1 MASIKTEANPFSKA
15 PFINITNVT
24 FPLQKEP
31 TPYETPQ
38 SQTQPDRDTNTPAV
52 FVTLSDEAHTA
63 LAEDEA
69 TNASDQTIEPNL
81 QAIDGEPVE
90 VPIALDESEDNTA
103 TDDDGASGFNQLRT
117 DIASVFDNVR
127 LSRPE
132 RAVLNRALE
141 STNLSV
147 SSTTDEGRDQVLPRG
162 LANGNGRA
170 IGIERRLIN
179 LLQNNLNL
187 PDNTDTD
194 FNSLTSFLDSLIA
207 RINENTSPTDNTDE
221 EKGGEDRSGEEIIQ
235 QQF

>member
-1 MASIKTEANPFSKA
+1 
-15 PFINITNVT
+15 
-24 FPLQKEP
+24 
-31 TPYETPQ
+31 
-38 SQTQPDRDTNTPAV
+38 V

>member
-38 SQTQPDRDTNTPAV
+38 SQTQPDRDADTPAV
-52 FVTLSDEAHTA
+52 FVTLSDEAQTA

-90 VPIALDESEDNTA
+90 VPIAFDENEDNTP
-103 TDDDGASGFNQLRT
+103 TDDDGAETSGFDQLRT

-147 SSTTDEGRDQVLPRG
+147 SSTTNEGRDQVLPRG
-162 LANGNGRA
+162 LANNNGRA
-170 IGIERRLIN
+170 VGIERRLIN

-207 RINENTSPTDNTDE
+207 RINENTSPTDNTNE
-221 EKGGEDRSGEEIIQ
+221 EKDGEDRSDEEITQ
-235 QQF
+235 Q